1 MTPAQSKPEKTRQF
15 LVIVWVVLV
24 ASVGVY
30 YFLTT
35 ILKPANPDLNSPLV
49 FPLLG
54 VAILMVPASL
64 YLKARFGA
72 REGQTRS
79 IGMIRQAYIVAL
91 VFDEVPALIGLIV
104 FLLSAWPQYWVFFV
118 ISEAGFLLNFPRR
131 DDFEPAERNY

>member
-1 MTPAQSKPEKTRQF
+1 MMTTPIAPEKTRQF
-15 LVIVWVVLV
+15 LVILWLALV

-35 ILKPANPDLNSPLV
+35 ILKPANPDPNSPLV

-54 VAILMVPASL
+54 LGVLMVPASL

-79 IGMIRQAYIVAL
+79 TAMIRAAYVIAL
-91 VFDEVPALIGLIV
+91 VFDEVTALLGLIV
-104 FLLSAWPQYWVFFV
+104 YLLSGWPQYWVFFAL
-118 ISEAGFLLNFPRR
+118 SAAGYLLNFPRR
-131 DDFEPAERNY
+131 DDFEQVDQIR